1 MIRLSGVKKAFEPAA
16 GGPKV
21 DALVGFDL
29 EVGQGE
35 IVAILGPSGSGK
47 TTVLKL
53 VAGFERADA
62 GAVEVNGAPVT
73 TISPQRVLVQQ
84 DSALFPWLN
93 VENNIGFGLR
103 AQGRADAAVVADWV
117 RRLGLDGTERRFPK
131 ELSGGMRQRVAL
143 ARALAVRPEVL
154 LLDEPFGALDA
165 ISRDTLQDVLE
176 AAWSASRPSVILVTH
191 SVDEAL
197 RLADRIVV
205 VSERPARVRSIL
217 RVAAGRPRDVSAM
230 GDLRRELTAAVR
242 GGAAMPGEGPD
253 DGTWRGASP

>member
-1 MIRLSGVKKAFEPAA
+1 MIRLRSVNKAFAPAA
-16 GGPKV
+16 GGPAV

-29 EVGQGE
+29 EVGGGE

-62 GAVEVNGAPVT
+62 GVVEVNGAPVT

-93 VENNIGFGLR
+93 VEDNIGFGLR
-103 AQGRADAAVVADWV
+103 AQGRADGTAVGQWV
-117 RRLGLDGTERRFPK
+117 RRLGLVGAERRYPK

-165 ISRDTLQDVLE
+165 ISRDTMQDVLE
-176 AAWSASRPSVILVTH
+176 EAWSITRPSVILVTH

-197 RLADRIVV
+197 RLADRVVV
-205 VSERPARVRSIL
+205 VSERPARVRAT
-217 RVAAGRPRDVSAM
+217 VEVPAGRPRDVAAM
-230 GDLRRELTAAVR
+230 GELRRALREVIR
-242 GGAAMPGEGPD
+242 GGDAMPGEG
-253 DGTWRGASP
+253 A

>member
-1 MIRLSGVKKAFEPAA
+1 MIRLSGVEKAFKPAA

-21 DALVGFDL
+21 EALVGFDL
-29 EVGQGE
+29 DVARGE
-35 IVAILGPSGSGK
+35 IVALLGPSGSGK

-62 GAVEVNGAPVT
+62 GVVEVNGAPVT

-93 VENNIGFGLR
+93 VEENIAFGLR
-103 AQGRADAAVVADWV
+103 ALGRPDAGVVGDWV
-117 RRLGLDGTERRFPK
+117 TRLGLGGAERRFPK

-143 ARALAVRPEVL
+143 ARALAVTPEVL

-176 AAWSASRPSVILVTH
+176 AAWSVSRPSVLLVTH

-197 RLADRIVV
+197 RLADRVVV
-205 VSERPARVRSIL
+205 VSARPATVRSTL
-217 RVAAGRPRDVSAM
+217 TVAAARPREIAAM
-230 GDLRRELTAAVR
+230 GDLRRALTAAVR
-242 GGAAMPGEGPD
+242 GGAAM
-253 DGTWRGASP
+253 RGGGA

>member
-1 MIRLSGVKKAFEPAA
+1 MIRLKGVNKAFAPVAA
-16 GGPKV
+16 GPRV

-29 EVGQGE
+29 EVARGE

-53 VAGFERADA
+53 VAGFERVDS
-62 GAVEVNGAPVT
+62 GVVEVNGAPVT
-73 TISPQRVLVQQ
+73 TILPQRVLVAQ

-93 VENNIGFGLR
+93 VAENIGFGLR
-103 AQGRADAAVVADWV
+103 AQGRPDAGAVRDWV
-117 RRLGLDGTERRFPK
+117 VRLGLGGAEGRFPK

-143 ARALAVRPEVL
+143 ARALAVSPEVL

-176 AAWSASRPSVILVTH
+176 AAWSVSRPSVLLVTH

-197 RLADRIVV
+197 RLADRVVV
-205 VSERPARVRSIL
+205 VSERPARVRAI
-217 RVAAGRPRDVSAM
+217 VDVTEARPRDIAAM
-230 GDLRRELTAAVR
+230 GDLRRALRDEIR
-242 GGAAMPGEGPD
+242 RGAAMPGEG
-253 DGTWRGASP
+253 A